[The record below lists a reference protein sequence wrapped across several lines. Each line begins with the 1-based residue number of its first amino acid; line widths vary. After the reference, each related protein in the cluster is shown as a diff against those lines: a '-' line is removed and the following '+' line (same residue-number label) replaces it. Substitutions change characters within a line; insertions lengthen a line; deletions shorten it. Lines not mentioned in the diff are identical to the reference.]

1 MVQLMH
7 SISSFMK
14 GNDYKIAK
22 WHFQQTYEALR
33 CRYSWRQ
40 MQRTNEKRVI
50 AEAAAQCYMDEYD
63 TELQALNN
71 P

>member
-1 MVQLMH
+1 M
-7 SISSFMK
+7 
-14 GNDYKIAK
+14 
-22 WHFQQTYEALR
+22 R
-33 CRYSWRQ
+33 CRYTWRQ